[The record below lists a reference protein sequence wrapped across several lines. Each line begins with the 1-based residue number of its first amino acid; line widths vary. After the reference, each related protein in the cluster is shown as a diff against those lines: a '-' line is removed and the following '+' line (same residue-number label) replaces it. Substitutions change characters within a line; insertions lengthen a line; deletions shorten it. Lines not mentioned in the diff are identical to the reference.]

1 MSNSDKDIS
10 LKKSKSI
17 KNNKKIEKEKLE
29 IFSHLF
35 QAYIN
40 QIFGDQSVRS
50 VIYSIF
56 GNKEHN
62 KNYRFGLV
70 EFNSG
75 DNEWEKAN
83 EDHSVPKRKASYYD
97 DIVDKVKIDDSDDN
111 HHVLYDIVKEK
122 YIDSINTEGFKYQ
135 DQERD
140 SEDSLCQSYSLM
152 KFFNRK
158 MNKDP
163 IKKQKQMIVFY
174 RALLKNKYFIQ
185 EIKEEIFYKKPLK
198 EEVWEDEDENIIPT
212 QKDKDFDKL
221 KEKILYTL
229 DKWEDYGYWYFIKSG
244 TTMNTVYDIKDYKL
258 SAT

>member
-10 LKKSKSI
+10 LKKSKSV
-17 KNNKKIEKEKLE
+17 KNNKKKEKEQLE

-152 KFFNRK
+152 KFFNRR

-174 RALLKNKYFIQ
+174 RALLKNKRFIQ
-185 EIKEEIFYKKPLK
+185 EIKEEIFYKKPFDQ
-198 EEVWEDEDENIIPT
+198 EVWEDEDENIIPT
-212 QKDKDFDKL
+212 QNNKDFDKL
-221 KEKILYTL
+221 KEKILDTL
-229 DKWEDYGYWYFIKSG
+229 DKWDKYGYWYFIKNG
-244 TTMNTVYDIKDYKL
+244 TTMNTKYDINDYFL
-258 SAT
+258 TAS

>member
-174 RALLKNKYFIQ
+174 RALLKNKHFIQ
-185 EIKEEIFYKKPLK
+185 EIKKEIFYKKPLK

-229 DKWEDYGYWYFIKSG
+229 DNWEDYGYWYFIKSG